1 MICLSGTC
9 YSPLAC
15 SAFGFCRERNLAEP
29 LDPSGNLECHCI
41 PGHRSN
47 HVTHRCEICGL
58 SDFEVADGKTVPPC
72 IPREDHSSP
81 G

>member
-15 SAFGFCRERNLAEP
+15 SAFGHCRERNLTGPVDHA
-29 LDPSGNLECHCI
+29 GHLECGCI

-47 HVTHRCEICGL
+47 HVTHRCEDCGL
-58 SDFEVADGKTVPPC
+58 ADADVADGQPIPPC
-72 IPREDHSSP
+72 QPSS